1 MGFNSGFKVLR
12 TYKSFPVHGMYNE
25 KTSQG
30 RQMNKLS
37 RKYKSV
43 LGYTI
48 MSYIL
53 YVSNDVC
60 TLQNKKANN

>member
-1 MGFNSGFKVLR
+1 
-12 TYKSFPVHGMYNE
+12 MYNE